1 MESTGICPASMP
13 FSKSFLTFPMISALE
28 MRGSARVP
36 VRFQK
41 AYLLSYLTKAMIRR
55 VTVTDTCVD
64 NGSEVAEMM

>member
-1 MESTGICPASMP
+1 
-13 FSKSFLTFPMISALE
+13 MISALE